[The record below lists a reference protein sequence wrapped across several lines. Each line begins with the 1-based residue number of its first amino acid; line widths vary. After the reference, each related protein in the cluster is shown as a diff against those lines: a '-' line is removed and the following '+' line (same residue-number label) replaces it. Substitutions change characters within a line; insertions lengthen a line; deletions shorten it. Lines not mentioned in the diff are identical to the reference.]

1 MPVDCPQRDARL
13 PWLGDRT
20 VGSLVES
27 YVYGCERLY
36 SKWMR
41 DICDTQRADGVLS
54 DVAPAFWLVLQR

>member
-1 MPVDCPQRDARL
+1 MPVDCPQRAERL

-36 SKWMR
+36 SKWML